1 MLAVFLFGLNV
12 LHLYGT
18 ACSRH
23 LFSNRSTL
31 NGVNENT
38 KSDDTENNA
47 CKVLTPYEIADIWNA
62 SFMSNWICA
71 SYVQAMCKLFL
82 SHTIEKGL
90 RGVWRKI
97 NSIVWQANVCFTK
110 SSICRHSHRT
120 RML

>member
-82 SHTIEKGL
+82 SHKIEMCVSL
-90 RGVWRKI
+90 NHPYADI
-97 NSIVWQANVCFTK
+97 LTEQECYEIHC
-110 SSICRHSHRT
+110 
-120 RML
+120 